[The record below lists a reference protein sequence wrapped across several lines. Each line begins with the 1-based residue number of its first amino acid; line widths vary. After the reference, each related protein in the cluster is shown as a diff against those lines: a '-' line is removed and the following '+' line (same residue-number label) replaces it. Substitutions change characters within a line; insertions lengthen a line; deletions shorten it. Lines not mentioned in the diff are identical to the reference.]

1 MPNRRLEGQTLS
13 ARIRHP
19 QASRDLNA
27 LIDAALLD
35 PHRHETWALARA
47 FPRADVTTL
56 CERVRRRA
64 TVLARRARTQASAIL
79 EARDRLIQALYAR
92 DSPRG
97 WCTAWCD
104 GSGAQ
109 PGAVGGVLAD
119 AHARVTEQW
128 SRLVPARDPFATEIA
143 ALATAFEI
151 AAAHGAARLRVY
163 TDCVALVRLWHEHRA
178 DARLAVARACARQ
191 LAHVQLRALPRLHN
205 QLANRLARAA
215 RARRR

>member
-1 MPNRRLEGQTLS
+1 MEGQTLS
-13 ARIRHP
+13 ARSRHL
-19 QASRDLNA
+19 QSGRDLNA

-35 PHRHETWALARA
+35 PRRHETGAVARA
-47 FPRADVTTL
+47 FPRTDVTTL

-64 TVLARRARTQASAIL
+64 TVLARRARTQAAAIL
-79 EARDRLIQALYAR
+79 AARDHLIQALYAR

-104 GSGAQ
+104 GSGNGSQ
-109 PGAVGGVLAD
+109 PGAVGGVLVD
-119 AHARVTEQW
+119 AHGRVIGQW
-128 SRLVPARDPFATEIA
+128 SRMVPARDPFATEIA
-143 ALATAFEI
+143 ALASAFAF

-163 TDCVALVRLWHEHRA
+163 TDCVALVRLWHAQRA
-178 DARLAVARACARQ
+178 DERLDAARARARA
-191 LAHVQLRALPRLHN
+191 LAQVQLRALPRLHN